1 MSRGAHLASVQTQL
15 GGVKINNA
23 QSQDKNALRRSAAR
37 KRALPRGAL
46 IENPRF
52 MLIHSFQSADDK
64 FALQPHSRPI
74 F

>member
-1 MSRGAHLASVQTQL
+1 MHFGA
-15 GGVKINNA
+15 A
-23 QSQDKNALRRSAAR
+23 QAGPSE
-37 KRALPRGAL
+37 L

>member
-23 QSQDKNALRRSAAR
+23 QSQDKNALRRSAAQ
-37 KRALPRGAL
+37 AGPTEL